1 MSEISQHESRIT
13 AALDRIAI
21 CVENAAAQPV
31 AAPAPAAP
39 DGDLVEELE
48 IERATNARLVA
59 SKAEGE
65 ARIERL
71 DTRVQRL
78 TDRLE
83 AAEGENTR
91 LRNVIAALSENNAAL
106 REANTAHQGAGS
118 TADAG
123 VAAQLSDLQQARAQ
137 DMAQLDEIMA
147 ELAPALKEA

>member
-31 AAPAPAAP
+31 AAPAAP

-65 ARIERL
+65 ARTERL

-137 DMAQLDEIMA
+137 DIAQLDEIMA